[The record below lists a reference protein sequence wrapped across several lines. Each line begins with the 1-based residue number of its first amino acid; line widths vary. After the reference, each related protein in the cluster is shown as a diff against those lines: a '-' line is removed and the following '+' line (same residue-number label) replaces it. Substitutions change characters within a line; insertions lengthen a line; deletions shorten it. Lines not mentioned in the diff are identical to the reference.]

1 MNFFKTNFD
10 KTVEKLLVNF
20 LSKIRYGKLTVQFP
34 TGEERVFV
42 GKEEDIS
49 ANIKIHNYNFLNL
62 IFKKG
67 SVGFAEAYMNG
78 YFSSTDLTN
87 LLLLSHKNE
96 SYFLQS
102 INTNLFFATF
112 AKLKHFLNNNSKS
125 QSKKNIKYHYDLGNN
140 FYEKWLDKTMTY
152 SSALFDNKNTNLS
165 DAQFNKYRKIAETLS
180 LDSNSKTLEIG
191 CGWGGFS
198 SFVAK
203 NYNCSV
209 DAITISKEQYEYASE
224 KIQNE
229 GLSEKVSVIFRDYRD
244 IKKKYSNIVSIE
256 MFEAVGKKYWHNYF
270 DTIRNSL
277 NDGGMAAL
285 QVITIDEQKA
295 KDYQNR
301 PDFIQQ
307 YIFPGGMLPTKKQ
320 FEYSAKHVGLKC
332 IENLSFGDSYAK
344 TLKMW
349 NKQFQKSWNDLSQF
363 GFDIKFKRM
372 WEFYLS
378 YCVTYFYFNHNKKK
392 FIKISLLISVPGYF
406 FDTLLVYFQIY
417 DFETIAKLGTL
428 PLWMIVLWFSF
439 STLFD
444 EILTFFKS
452 YKILGIILSGVL
464 GPLTYYLGE
473 PIGVIKIYNFQIF
486 IISMVLFWMILMF
499 YYLNYVIKNN

>member
-1 MNFFKTNFD
+1 MDFLKKNFD
-10 KTVEKLLVNF
+10 KTLENVLNNF
-20 LSKIRYGKLTVQFP
+20 LSKIKYGNLKVKFP
-34 TGEERVFV
+34 SGVIKDFSGLNE
-42 GKEEDIS
+42 GLS
-49 ANIKIHNYNFLNL
+49 ASITIHDYNFLQYV
-62 IFKKG
+62 FKRG
-67 SVGFAEAYMNG
+67 SVGFAEAYMKG
-78 YFSSTDLTN
+78 FYSTPNLTN
-87 LLLLSHKNE
+87 LLMLSHKNE
-96 SYFLQS
+96 EFFLNN
-102 INTNLFFATF
+102 INSNLFYLTLS
-112 AKLKHFLNNNSKS
+112 KIKHFLNNNSKA

-285 QVITIDEQKA
+285 QVITIDEKKA

-307 YIFPGGMLPTKKQ
+307 YIFPGGVLPSKKQ
-320 FEYSAKHVGLKC
+320 L
-332 IENLSFGDSYAK
+332 INLSNKVGISWLEAQSFNNSYAK
-344 TLKMW
+344 TLDLW
-349 NKQFQKSWNDLSQF
+349 NNKFQNSWNQISKQ
-363 GFDIKFKRM
+363 GFPLRFKRM
-372 WEFYLS
+372 WEYYLS
-378 YCVTYFYFNHNKKK
+378 YCEAGFTNGSTDVSHFLLNK
-392 FIKISLLISVPGYF
+392 
-406 FDTLLVYFQIY
+406 
-417 DFETIAKLGTL
+417 
-428 PLWMIVLWFSF
+428 
-439 STLFD
+439 
-444 EILTFFKS
+444 
-452 YKILGIILSGVL
+452 
-464 GPLTYYLGE
+464 
-473 PIGVIKIYNFQIF
+473 
-486 IISMVLFWMILMF
+486 
-499 YYLNYVIKNN
+499 

>member
-49 ANIKIHNYNFLNL
+49 ASIKIHNYNFLNL

-198 SFVAK
+198 EFLAS
-203 NYNCSV
+203 NYNCKIT
-209 DAITISKEQYEYASE
+209 AITISKEQFNFAKKRIEEA
-224 KIQNE
+224 N
-229 GLSEKVSVIFRDYRD
+229 LSKKVTVLFCDYRNIEGKFD
-244 IKKKYSNIVSIE
+244 KIVSIE
-256 MFEAVGKKYWHNYF
+256 MFEAVGKDYWNVFF
-270 DTIRNSL
+270 DKIKSILKPNG
-277 NDGGMAAL
+277 NIGL
-285 QVITIDEQKA
+285 QLITIDDKIYNVYEK
-295 KDYQNR
+295 N
-301 PDFIQQ
+301 PDFIQK
-307 YIFPGGMLPTKKQ
+307 YIFPGGMLPSFKIL
-320 FEYSAKHVGLKC
+320 ENILSNNSLY
-332 IENLSFGDSYAK
+332 IESVNSYANDYAK
-344 TLKMW
+344 TLSLWKQEFNKNWENIEKLGFDETFNRMW
-349 NKQFQKSWNDLSQF
+349 NY
-363 GFDIKFKRM
+363 
-372 WEFYLS
+372 YLS
-378 YCVTYFYFNHNKKK
+378 YCEGGFLSKNIDLKQINLKFN
-392 FIKISLLISVPGYF
+392 
-406 FDTLLVYFQIY
+406 
-417 DFETIAKLGTL
+417 
-428 PLWMIVLWFSF
+428 
-439 STLFD
+439 
-444 EILTFFKS
+444 
-452 YKILGIILSGVL
+452 
-464 GPLTYYLGE
+464 
-473 PIGVIKIYNFQIF
+473 
-486 IISMVLFWMILMF
+486 
-499 YYLNYVIKNN
+499 